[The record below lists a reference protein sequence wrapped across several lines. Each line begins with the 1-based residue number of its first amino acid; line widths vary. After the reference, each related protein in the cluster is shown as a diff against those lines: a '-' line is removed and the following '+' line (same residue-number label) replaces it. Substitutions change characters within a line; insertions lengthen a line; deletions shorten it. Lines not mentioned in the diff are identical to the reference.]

1 MNESAFVAGTL
12 SQTDVVFPE
21 CETVEE
27 VEKPLS
33 ALIKVWS
40 ALTNIAERQSHKI
53 QHRSVYTHTQYRQ

>member
-1 MNESAFVAGTL
+1 MNESLLPTVTL
-12 SQTDVVFPE
+12 SQTDMVFPE

-40 ALTNIAERQSHKI
+40 ALTGITEKS
-53 QHRSVYTHTQYRQ
+53 